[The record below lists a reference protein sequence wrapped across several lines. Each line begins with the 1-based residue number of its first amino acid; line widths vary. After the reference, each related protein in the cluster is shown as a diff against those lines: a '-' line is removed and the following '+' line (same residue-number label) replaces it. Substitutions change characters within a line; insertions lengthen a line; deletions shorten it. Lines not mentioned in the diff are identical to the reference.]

1 MARYATTVRS
11 ERPAPVAFAF
21 VADLSN
27 LPQWDPGVQ
36 KVSQLRGDGLSAEA
50 AYEVVLSSAGNT
62 RLVYEVTEFDHEAL
76 TATLVATHSWFR
88 SIDTI
93 SATGDDDGS
102 DVTYDATLELRGPLA
117 LLDPLLGLIFNR
129 IGDKAAAGLIR
140 VLETPIAPSF
150 TRIGAIVRSR
160 TEHWTDLDD
169 FDLTGRTILL
179 TGATSG
185 LGLAAA
191 HRLAGLGATL
201 LVVGRNPAKTDAA
214 CAALPSP
221 TGATHTPLYAD
232 LGDLAAVAALA
243 DTVIGSHDDLD
254 TLIHNAGALSAERT
268 ENADGIES
276 TVASQVLGPF
286 LLTAR
291 LLPTLRSNGPARV
304 LTMSSGGMY
313 SAGLTVNRLQMSG
326 PGSADPYRGA
336 EQYARAKR
344 AQVTLTEIWAEKFA
358 DSGVRFHSLHPGWA
372 DTPGVEE
379 ALPTFRKIVGPL
391 LRSPAE
397 GADTLVWLTADD
409 TVVVENGLF
418 WHDRAPR
425 AIHRLPQ
432 TRRSD
437 TPERRAD
444 LWDWCVAQTGV
455 DPEA

>member
-1 MARYATTVRS
+1 M
-11 ERPAPVAFAF
+11 
-21 VADLSN
+21 
-27 LPQWDPGVQ
+27 
-36 KVSQLRGDGLSAEA
+36 SAK
-50 AYEVVLSSAGNT
+50 
-62 RLVYEVTEFDHEAL
+62 
-76 TATLVATHSWFR
+76 
-88 SIDTI
+88 
-93 SATGDDDGS
+93 
-102 DVTYDATLELRGPLA
+102 
-117 LLDPLLGLIFNR
+117 LLD
-129 IGDKAAAGLIR
+129 R

-150 TRIGAIVRSR
+150 TRIGAVVRSR
-160 TEHWTDLDD
+160 IEHWTDLDD
-169 FDLTGRTILL
+169 YDLSGRTILL

-191 HRLAGLGATL
+191 HRLAGLGANL

-232 LGDLAAVAALA
+232 LGDLAAVTALA
-243 DTVIGSHDDLD
+243 DTVIASHGELD

-313 SAGLTVNRLQMSG
+313 STGLTVNRLQMSG

>member
-1 MARYATTVRS
+1 M
-11 ERPAPVAFAF
+11 
-21 VADLSN
+21 
-27 LPQWDPGVQ
+27 
-36 KVSQLRGDGLSAEA
+36 
-50 AYEVVLSSAGNT
+50 
-62 RLVYEVTEFDHEAL
+62 
-76 TATLVATHSWFR
+76 
-88 SIDTI
+88 
-93 SATGDDDGS
+93 
-102 DVTYDATLELRGPLA
+102 
-117 LLDPLLGLIFNR
+117 
-129 IGDKAAAGLIR
+129 
-140 VLETPIAPSF
+140 
-150 TRIGAIVRSR
+150 
-160 TEHWTDLDD
+160 
-169 FDLTGRTILL
+169 
-179 TGATSG
+179 
-185 LGLAAA
+185 
-191 HRLAGLGATL
+191 
-201 LVVGRNPAKTDAA
+201 
-214 CAALPSP
+214 
-221 TGATHTPLYAD
+221 
-232 LGDLAAVAALA
+232 
-243 DTVIGSHDDLD
+243 
-254 TLIHNAGALSAERT
+254 
-268 ENADGIES
+268 
-276 TVASQVLGPF
+276 ASQVLGPF

-313 SAGLTVNRLQMSG
+313 STGLTVNRLQMSG